1 MSPGASIKLAKWWKR
16 QQKVG
21 WNSYSLSQIIEILW
35 AKFLKIP
42 TKPEDFISTS
52 IFNRSKLYFKR
63 QLYKILQE
71 EFEIRLPTFSWYYS
85 VTVSHTT
92 QQALFESLQARQ
104 GGGNCI
110 TIWKSQKIKNLSN
123 LPPPFFLH
131 FCVGGKEKG
140 IVFPFSVFPL
150 QPFHL
155 IFVFDC
161 FSTAPLLPDLCPWL
175 TWCCII
181 IMEGSFLLM
190 HAFLSFIL
198 AKWPYQT
205 ATLKNKET
213 YYFENNCCK
222 YFAY

>member
-123 LPPPFFLH
+123 LPPPFF
-131 FCVGGKEKG
+131 FA
-140 IVFPFSVFPL
+140 F
-150 QPFHL
+150 
-155 IFVFDC
+155 
-161 FSTAPLLPDLCPWL
+161 LCWGER
-175 TWCCII
+175 
-181 IMEGSFLLM
+181 EGHSFSFLC
-190 HAFLSFIL
+190 LSS
-198 AKWPYQT
+198 
-205 ATLKNKET
+205 ATLSSNLCIWLFLYCST
-213 YYFENNCCK
+213 PSWSLSLTNLMLYY
-222 YFAY
+222 YHGG